1 MIFCSIESGVG
12 DTDGLKLFV
21 YFIGKARDVHANGM
35 AQEFLKRTSRY
46 MACEMR
52 EILPGRF
59 DLFARHPTAK
69 KIFLDPTGKSLTSAG
84 FAGLVSKAELEAR
97 DVVFLIGGHDGL
109 PAEWRPKADLLLSLS
124 AMTMPHELARAVL
137 AEQIYRALTTLR
149 GHPYPR

>member
-1 MIFCSIESGVG
+1 M
-12 DTDGLKLFV
+12 KL
-21 YFIGKARDVHANGM
+21 YLYYIGKARDVHANGM

-52 EILPGRF
+52 EIVPGRF
-59 DLFARHPTAK
+59 DLFTRHSTARK
-69 KIFLDPTGKSLTSAG
+69 VFLDPAGKSMDSEA
-84 FAGLVSKAELEAR
+84 FAALVGKAELEAR

-109 PAEWRPKADLLLSLS
+109 PAEWKPRADLLLSLS

-137 AEQIYRALTTLR
+137 AEQIYRALTILR